1 MLRSMQLVM
10 TESENTEYM
19 NLMNLW
25 NCTEPMT
32 AAQLDR
38 MRELEECASGLPKGQ
53 DGGKSQQPLETHPA
67 KSGNDKLSD
76 CP

>member
-1 MLRSMQLVM
+1 MS
-10 TESENTEYM
+10 ESEHAEYM
-19 NLMNLW
+19 NLINLW

-67 KSGNDKLSD
+67 KSGNEPSSPTKAV
-76 CP
+76 